1 MTTDYRILLAGVTA
15 ATLITAGCVSPT
27 TPKSATEPWI
37 PPNSAQKTDE
47 VWKAL
52 QAHTNDFS
60 HPVPLAMATDMA
72 LQNNPASSKA
82 WHDAR
87 AAAAL
92 VKQVRG
98 YFMPTVTATAS
109 ASREKTTADPATFEQ
124 DYTKYGPGLQLNYL
138 ILNFGGGRQA
148 AVEQALQ
155 TVYALDFGFNQ
166 AIQDVLLNVETA
178 YYNLI
183 SAQASIETAQAN
195 VDDAK
200 STLDAAKESLTAGVG
215 TDLDVLQ
222 AQAAYD
228 QTLYGLASAEG
239 LVNIARGSF
248 AQTMGLPA
256 NVAVQA
262 AAPLQEVPERL
273 MVPDVQHLINDA
285 LNRRPDISGLRATLA
300 AKESAVGVAGSPL
313 WPSLYFNG
321 SVRQDSFDTTQTAE
335 NRPMQDSDWVYS
347 GGFSLQWTLFDG
359 LQTVNAKRVAQEQ
372 AEAARA
378 QLKQAEL
385 AASGDVWARY
395 HNYET
400 ALKKHEFSTAYLKSA
415 AAAHELAMDSYK
427 AGLKSI
433 LDLLNAETQLAQ
445 ARQQNVA
452 ARQEVFT
459 ALAQFIHATGLLEK
473 GATQNPGTLFSTST
487 QKENNP

>member
-1 MTTDYRILLAGVTA
+1 MTSHYRILIAGAAMLAS
-15 ATLITAGCVSPT
+15 AGCVSPT
-27 TPKSATEPWI
+27 TPKNTTDPWI
-37 PPNSAQKTDE
+37 PPSSAQKVDE
-47 VWKAL
+47 VWNGLRA
-52 QAHTNDFS
+52 QTNDLSQPFT
-60 HPVPLAMATDMA
+60 LAMATDMA

-98 YFMPTVTATAS
+98 YFMPTVAATAS
-109 ASREKTTADPATFEQ
+109 ASREKTSADPSTFDQ

-138 ILNFGGGRQA
+138 ILNFGGGRQS

-155 TVYALDFGFNQ
+155 TVYALDFGFNR
-166 AIQDVLLNVETA
+166 AIQDLLLNVETA

-183 SAQASIETAQAN
+183 SAQAGIATAQAN

-200 STLDAAKESLTAGVG
+200 SVLDAATESLNAGTG

-222 AQAAYD
+222 AQAVYD
-228 QTLYGLASAEG
+228 QALYGRAGAEG
-239 LVNIARGSF
+239 LENIARGGF
-248 AQTMGLPA
+248 AQAMGLPA
-256 NVAVQA
+256 DAAVQA
-262 AAPLQEVPERL
+262 ASPIKEVPDRL
-273 MVPDVQHLINDA
+273 MVPEVQQLINDA

-300 AKESAVGVAGSPL
+300 AKEAAVGVAGSPL

-321 SVRQDSFDTTQTAE
+321 GVRQDNFDTTQTAD
-335 NRPMQDSDWVYS
+335 NRPMQENDLVYN

-372 AEAARA
+372 AEAAQA

-385 AASGDVWARY
+385 AASGEVWARY

-400 ALKKHEFSTAYLKSA
+400 ALKKHQFSAAYLKSA
-415 AAAHELAMDSYK
+415 SAAYELAMDSYK
-427 AGLKSI
+427 AGLKSM
-433 LDLLNAETQLAQ
+433 LDLLSAGTRMAQ

-487 QKENNP
+487 QKENKP